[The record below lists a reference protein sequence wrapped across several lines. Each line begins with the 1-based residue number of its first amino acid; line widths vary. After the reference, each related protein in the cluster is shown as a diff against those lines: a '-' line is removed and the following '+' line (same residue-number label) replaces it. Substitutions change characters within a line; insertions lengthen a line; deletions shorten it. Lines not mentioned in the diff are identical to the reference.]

1 MHRDGQLI
9 QKHSSSSGPQDG
21 RRRHNIFSQH
31 TMQEDFEFVD
41 SHVECDSFNGIGV
54 RVPDAQS

>member
-1 MHRDGQLI
+1 
-9 QKHSSSSGPQDG
+9 
-21 RRRHNIFSQH
+21 
-31 TMQEDFEFVD
+31 MQEDFEFVD